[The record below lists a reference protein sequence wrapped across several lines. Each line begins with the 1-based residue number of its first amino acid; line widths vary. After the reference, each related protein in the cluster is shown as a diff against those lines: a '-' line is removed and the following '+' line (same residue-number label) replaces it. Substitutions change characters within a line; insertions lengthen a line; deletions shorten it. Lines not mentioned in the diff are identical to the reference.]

1 MTLFSYEI
9 FDAVARQG
17 SFNKAAQ
24 QLHLT
29 PSAISHAIA
38 VMEAELGFTLFNRGK
53 NGVTM
58 TSYGASLYPS
68 IRDVLNSDEALKQS
82 IARLNGLEKGKVKLG
97 VFNSV
102 CASLLPGL
110 LKSFMT
116 HYPQIEIEVY
126 QGTYDDVK
134 EWLRTGQVDIAFLSS
149 TCREEFNLTELFRE
163 PLLCIVPQDWPEPEN
178 GVMTPALM
186 NGQSFVVQC
195 DATDAEM
202 RQFLK
207 KYKIGTER
215 RCHVIDD
222 QSNIAM
228 VEAGLGISIMPQMLL
243 RDCKAAIKIYPI
255 EPEEDRVVGLAVQRP
270 AAMAPA
276 PAMPARANHFKPVPP
291 TNISTAPMPK
301 ISSVPDRCGSSSI
314 STVTAPRITIKGST
328 PVAKVCILSWLR
340 EMMWANTS
348 TTANLAISLGCKV
361 PSPGST
367 IHRLQPLYSGMNSTI
382 ASNASDTPMIGHA
395 SLCQMW

>member
-38 VMEAELGFTLFNRGK
+38 VMEEELGFALFNRGK
-53 NGVTM
+53 NGVSM

-110 LKSFMT
+110 LKSFAA
-116 HYPQIEIEVY
+116 HYPRIEIEVY

-163 PLLCIVPQDWPEPEN
+163 PLLCIVPQDWPEPQD

-243 RDCKAAIKIYPI
+243 RDCKAAVKVYPI
-255 EPEEDRVVGLAVQRP
+255 EPEEYRVVGLAVQRP
-270 AAMAPA
+270 ASMAPA
-276 PAMPARANHFKPVPP
+276 VEQMFHHIVEYCHEL
-291 TNISTAPMPK
+291 
-301 ISSVPDRCGSSSI
+301 D
-314 STVTAPRITIKGST
+314 
-328 PVAKVCILSWLR
+328 LSL
-340 EMMWANTS
+340 
-348 TTANLAISLGCKV
+348 
-361 PSPGST
+361 
-367 IHRLQPLYSGMNSTI
+367 
-382 ASNASDTPMIGHA
+382 
-395 SLCQMW
+395 

>member
-68 IRDVLNSDEALKQS
+68 IRAVLNSDEALQQS

-97 VFNSV
+97 AFNSV
-102 CASLLPGL
+102 CAGLLPQI
-110 LKSFMT
+110 LKSFMAS
-116 HYPQIEIEVY
+116 YPQIEVEVY

-134 EWLRTGQVDIAFLSS
+134 EWLRTGQVDLAFLSA

-163 PLLCIVPQDWPEPEN
+163 PLLCIVPQDWPEPPN
-178 GVMTPALM
+178 GIMTPELM

-207 KYKIGTER
+207 KYSISTER
-215 RCHVIDD
+215 RCDVIDD

-228 VEAGLGISIMPQMLL
+228 VEAGLGISIMPRMLL
-243 RDCKAAIKIYPI
+243 RSCTAAVKIYPI

-270 AAMAPA
+270 TAMAPA
-276 PAMPARANHFKPVPP
+276 V
-291 TNISTAPMPK
+291 
-301 ISSVPDRCGSSSI
+301 
-314 STVTAPRITIKGST
+314 
-328 PVAKVCILSWLR
+328 
-340 EMMWANTS
+340 E
-348 TTANLAISLGCKV
+348 
-361 PSPGST
+361 
-367 IHRLQPLYSGMNSTI
+367 
-382 ASNASDTPMIGHA
+382 
-395 SLCQMW
+395 QMFHHIVDFCRQMDPQLL

>member
-38 VMEAELGFTLFNRGK
+38 VMEEELGFALFNRGK
-53 NGVTM
+53 NGVSM

-97 VFNSV
+97 VFNAV

-110 LKSFMT
+110 LKSFAA

-126 QGTYDDVK
+126 QGTYDDVM

-149 TCREEFNLTELFRE
+149 TCREEFSLTELFRE
-163 PLLCIVPQDWPEPEN
+163 PLLCIVPQDWPEPQD

-243 RDCKAAIKIYPI
+243 RDCKAAVKVYPI
-255 EPEEDRVVGLAVQRP
+255 EPEEYRVVGLAVQRP
-270 AAMAPA
+270 ASMAPA
-276 PAMPARANHFKPVPP
+276 VEQMFHHIVDYCRQLE
-291 TNISTAPMPK
+291 
-301 ISSVPDRCGSSSI
+301 
-314 STVTAPRITIKGST
+314 
-328 PVAKVCILSWLR
+328 LSL
-340 EMMWANTS
+340 
-348 TTANLAISLGCKV
+348 
-361 PSPGST
+361 
-367 IHRLQPLYSGMNSTI
+367 
-382 ASNASDTPMIGHA
+382 
-395 SLCQMW
+395 

>member
-68 IRDVLNSDEALKQS
+68 IRAVLNSDEALQQS

-97 VFNSV
+97 AFNSI
-102 CASLLPGL
+102 CSGLLPSI
-110 LKSFMT
+110 LKGFMA
-116 HYPQIEIEVY
+116 HYPQIEVEVY

-134 EWLRTGQVDIAFLSS
+134 EWLRTGQVDIAFLSNN
-149 TCREEFNLTELFRE
+149 CREEFVLTELFHE
-163 PLLCIVPQDWPEPEN
+163 PLLCITPMDWPEPPN

-186 NGQSFVVQC
+186 NGQNFVVQW

-207 KYKIGTER
+207 KYSLSTER
-215 RCHVIDD
+215 RCHGRGGPGHFHHAPD
-222 QSNIAM
+222 
-228 VEAGLGISIMPQMLL
+228 
-243 RDCKAAIKIYPI
+243 AAAQLHGSGQDLSHRARRGP
-255 EPEEDRVVGLAVQRP
+255 RGGSGRP
-270 AAMAPA
+270 APHRHGSRRGAD
-276 PAMPARANHFKPVPP
+276 VPP
-291 TNISTAPMPK
+291 HRGVLQGSRLNN
-301 ISSVPDRCGSSSI
+301 SV
-314 STVTAPRITIKGST
+314 T
-328 PVAKVCILSWLR
+328 
-340 EMMWANTS
+340 
-348 TTANLAISLGCKV
+348 
-361 PSPGST
+361 
-367 IHRLQPLYSGMNSTI
+367 
-382 ASNASDTPMIGHA
+382 
-395 SLCQMW
+395 

>member
-38 VMEAELGFTLFNRGK
+38 VMEEELGFALFNRGK
-53 NGVTM
+53 NGVSM

-102 CASLLPGL
+102 CASLLPEI
-110 LKSFMT
+110 LKGFMNQ
-116 HYPQIEIEVY
+116 YPQIEVEVY

-134 EWLRTGQVDIAFLSS
+134 EWLRTGQVDLAFLSNN
-149 TCREEFNLTELFRE
+149 CKEEFTLTELFKE
-163 PLLCIVPQDWPEPEN
+163 PLLCITPTDWPEPAG

-186 NGQSFVVQC
+186 DGQNFVVQW

-207 KYKIGTER
+207 KYGISTER

-222 QSNIAM
+222 QSNVAM
-228 VEAGLGISIMPQMLL
+228 VEAGLGISIMPQLLL
-243 RDCKAAIKIYPI
+243 RHCNAHVKIYPI
-255 EPEEDRVVGLAVQRP
+255 EPEEYRVVGLAVQRP
-270 AAMAPA
+270 TAMAPA
-276 PAMPARANHFKPVPP
+276 VEQMFRHIVEF
-291 TNISTAPMPK
+291 
-301 ISSVPDRCGSSSI
+301 
-314 STVTAPRITIKGST
+314 
-328 PVAKVCILSWLR
+328 
-340 EMMWANTS
+340 
-348 TTANLAISLGCKV
+348 
-361 PSPGST
+361 
-367 IHRLQPLYSGMNSTI
+367 
-382 ASNASDTPMIGHA
+382 
-395 SLCQMW
+395 CQQMEH

>member
-68 IRDVLNSDEALKQS
+68 IRAVLNSDEALQQS

-97 VFNSV
+97 AFNSV
-102 CASLLPGL
+102 CAGLLPQI
-110 LKSFMT
+110 LKSFMAS
-116 HYPQIEIEVY
+116 YPQIEVEVY

-134 EWLRTGQVDIAFLSS
+134 EWLRTGQVDLAFLSAS
-149 TCREEFNLTELFRE
+149 CREEFNLTELFRE
-163 PLLCIVPQDWPEPEN
+163 PLLCIVPQDWPEPPN
-178 GVMTPALM
+178 GIMTPELM

-207 KYKIGTER
+207 KYSIWVWLSSAPR
-215 RCHVIDD
+215 RWLRRSSRC
-222 QSNIAM
+222 STTSWTSAARWTRSFSENTKM
-228 VEAGLGISIMPQMLL
+228 TGPQ
-243 RDCKAAIKIYPI
+243 RCGPVFIYPI
-255 EPEEDRVVGLAVQRP
+255 GRV
-270 AAMAPA
+270 
-276 PAMPARANHFKPVPP
+276 
-291 TNISTAPMPK
+291 
-301 ISSVPDRCGSSSI
+301 D
-314 STVTAPRITIKGST
+314 
-328 PVAKVCILSWLR
+328 
-340 EMMWANTS
+340 
-348 TTANLAISLGCKV
+348 
-361 PSPGST
+361 
-367 IHRLQPLYSGMNSTI
+367 
-382 ASNASDTPMIGHA
+382 D
-395 SLCQMW
+395 

>member
-68 IRDVLNSDEALKQS
+68 IRAVLNSDEALQQS

-97 VFNSV
+97 AFNSV
-102 CASLLPGL
+102 CAGLLPQI
-110 LKSFMT
+110 LKSFMAS
-116 HYPQIEIEVY
+116 YPQIEVEVY

-134 EWLRTGQVDIAFLSS
+134 EWLRTGQVDLAFLSAS
-149 TCREEFNLTELFRE
+149 CREEFNLTELFRE
-163 PLLCIVPQDWPEPEN
+163 PLLCIVPQDWPEPPN
-178 GVMTPALM
+178 GIMTPELM

-207 KYKIGTER
+207 KYSISTER

-228 VEAGLGISIMPQMLL
+228 VEAGLGISIMPGCCCAAAQRRSRSTPSSRKSTGWWVWLSSAPRRWL
-243 RDCKAAIKIYPI
+243 RRSSRCSTTSWTSAARWTRSFSENTKMTGP
-255 EPEEDRVVGLAVQRP
+255 Q
-270 AAMAPA
+270 
-276 PAMPARANHFKPVPP
+276 
-291 TNISTAPMPK
+291 
-301 ISSVPDRCGSSSI
+301 RCG
-314 STVTAPRITIKGST
+314 
-328 PVAKVCILSWLR
+328 PVF
-340 EMMWANTS
+340 TS
-348 TTANLAISLGCKV
+348 
-361 PSPGST
+361 P
-367 IHRLQPLYSGMNSTI
+367 
-382 ASNASDTPMIGHA
+382 IGRVDD
-395 SLCQMW
+395 

>member
-38 VMEAELGFTLFNRGK
+38 VMEEELGFALFNRGK

-68 IRDVLNSDEALKQS
+68 IRAVLNSDEALRQS

-97 VFNSV
+97 AFNSV
-102 CASLLPGL
+102 CASLLPGI
-110 LKSFMT
+110 LKTFMA
-116 HYPQIEIEVY
+116 HYPQIEVEVY

-134 EWLRTGQVDIAFLSS
+134 EWLRSGQVDLAFLSS
-149 TCREEFNLTELFRE
+149 SCKEEFTLTELFRE
-163 PLLCIVPQDWPEPEN
+163 PLMCITPLTWPEPA
-178 GVMTPALM
+178 GGTMTPELM

-207 KYKIGTER
+207 KYKLSADR

-243 RDCKAAIKIYPI
+243 KSCTAAVKIYPI
-255 EPEEDRVVGLAVQRP
+255 EPAEYRIVGLAVQHP
-270 AAMAPA
+270 TAMAPA
-276 PAMPARANHFKPVPP
+276 V
-291 TNISTAPMPK
+291 
-301 ISSVPDRCGSSSI
+301 
-314 STVTAPRITIKGST
+314 
-328 PVAKVCILSWLR
+328 
-340 EMMWANTS
+340 E
-348 TTANLAISLGCKV
+348 
-361 PSPGST
+361 
-367 IHRLQPLYSGMNSTI
+367 
-382 ASNASDTPMIGHA
+382 
-395 SLCQMW
+395 QMFRHIIEYCRQAGAE

>member
-68 IRDVLNSDEALKQS
+68 IRAVLNSDEALKQS

-97 VFNSV
+97 AFNSV
-102 CASLLPGL
+102 CAGMLPGI
-110 LKSFMT
+110 LKGFMAQ
-116 HYPQIEIEVY
+116 YPQIEVEVY

-134 EWLRTGQVDIAFLSS
+134 EWLRTGQIDLAFLSS
-149 TCREEFNLTELFRE
+149 TCREEFTLTELFKE
-163 PLLCIVPQDWPEPEN
+163 PLLCITPGDWPEPPN

-186 NGQSFVVQC
+186 DGQNFVVQW

-207 KYKIGTER
+207 KYSIST
-215 RCHVIDD
+215 DD

-228 VEAGLGISIMPQMLL
+228 VEAGLGISIMPRLLL
-243 RDCKAAIKIYPI
+243 RQCTANIKIYPI
-255 EPEEDRVVGLAVQRP
+255 DPEEDRVVGLAVQRP
-270 AAMAPA
+270 TAMAPA
-276 PAMPARANHFKPVPP
+276 VEQMFHHIV
-291 TNISTAPMPK
+291 
-301 ISSVPDRCGSSSI
+301 DY
-314 STVTAPRITIKGST
+314 
-328 PVAKVCILSWLR
+328 
-340 EMMWANTS
+340 
-348 TTANLAISLGCKV
+348 CK
-361 PSPGST
+361 
-367 IHRLQPLYSGMNSTI
+367 
-382 ASNASDTPMIGHA
+382 
-395 SLCQMW
+395 QMEH

>member
-38 VMEAELGFTLFNRGK
+38 VMEEELGFALFNRGK
-53 NGVTM
+53 NGVSM

-110 LKSFMT
+110 LKSFAA

-149 TCREEFNLTELFRE
+149 TCREEFSLTELFRE
-163 PLLCIVPQDWPEPEN
+163 PLPFISA
-178 GVMTPALM
+178 GVITPSCGS
-186 NGQSFVVQC
+186 GQSC
-195 DATDAEM
+195 
-202 RQFLK
+202 
-207 KYKIGTER
+207 GTMHSSGSR
-215 RCHVIDD
+215 
-222 QSNIAM
+222 N
-228 VEAGLGISIMPQMLL
+228 
-243 RDCKAAIKIYPI
+243 
-255 EPEEDRVVGLAVQRP
+255 
-270 AAMAPA
+270 
-276 PAMPARANHFKPVPP
+276 
-291 TNISTAPMPK
+291 
-301 ISSVPDRCGSSSI
+301 SSVRLNSSRQ
-314 STVTAPRITIKGST
+314 VEERNA
-328 PVAKVCILSWLR
+328 
-340 EMMWANTS
+340 TS
-348 TTANLAISLGCKV
+348 TCPVRSHSFTS
-361 PSPGST
+361 S
-367 IHRLQPLYSGMNSTI
+367 
-382 ASNASDTPMIGHA
+382 
-395 SLCQMW
+395 